1 MKITN
6 EAIEI
11 LIGRHIDGEITPSEQ
26 RMLEAALERDS
37 EARGL
42 FEGLRA
48 LHDSSIGAVGS
59 EMARGANEADEVFE
73 RAWRRAGGRL
83 RRIRGARGVIR
94 FVAGLAAGIVI
105 GAVLH
110 FAVAGR
116 TAAPERL
123 AVGLNQDGKAE
134 TQERVLREVLPD
146 STADVM
152 RNVDWYSFT
161 DKGGDQWLIEGLR
174 ENMVKPAAYYGD
186 L

>member
-1 MKITN
+1 MNITN

-37 EARGL
+37 AARGL

-48 LHDSSIGAVGS
+48 LHESSVPAVGS
-59 EMARGANEADEVFE
+59 EMTRGANEADEVFE
-73 RAWRRAGGRL
+73 RAWRVAGGRL

-110 FAVAGR
+110 FAVAGG
-116 TAAPERL
+116 TAAPERS
-123 AVGLNQDGKAE
+123 AVGLSQDGKAE

-146 STADVM
+146 GAPDVM

-161 DKGGDQWLIEGLR
+161 DRGGDQWLIEGLR